1 GSCSP
6 HDWADGH
13 WEHRP
18 RPRVPGVND
27 TAMVHRDDVFKYNG
41 LQGCAST
48 REFHWHLRAD
58 NEGLFDRFPAV
69 TEYVWV
75 PSPRCSG
82 VEPLSPE
89 GLIKHLVEEGSWLV
103 LGDSVTENH
112 FFSLSCTLFPHVR
125 AMPNYTENPYF
136 DRAWPQHLYLN
147 PNSPIIKTL
156 DMPEGFDIA
165 ETPLVT
171 FRRMDLLLTKPEL
184 EQLHRAKHPEMYTS
198 GNFVLFGDEQDW
210 NRSPKEYFEWFT
222 APAPMR
228 YATLLTNT
236 GGHWHSN
243 LLEGLK
249 DEEAEGKGIR
259 AVLQFFG
266 EAMEYWAHEAQAY
279 MDNIRVKED
288 NEQLRIAGLGGAGR
302 KGGVKQLRREVLVR
316 GYTPGHEDCHAE
328 REPWTVF
335 HPEIAFRWR
344 WFNWAWI
351 HSDMNE
357 MFEKILASPRY
368 PDLHFLRIE
377 NPALLRP
384 DAHGP
389 SDCLHLMSGSGVL
402 ESFTHYVWHYVSK
415 ELP

>member
-1 GSCSP
+1 
-6 HDWADGH
+6 
-13 WEHRP
+13 
-18 RPRVPGVND
+18 
-27 TAMVHRDDVFKYNG
+27 
-41 LQGCAST
+41 
-48 REFHWHLRAD
+48 
-58 NEGLFDRFPAV
+58 
-69 TEYVWV
+69 
-75 PSPRCSG
+75 
-82 VEPLSPE
+82 
-89 GLIKHLVEEGSWLV
+89 
-103 LGDSVTENH
+103 
-112 FFSLSCTLFPHVR
+112 
-125 AMPNYTENPYF
+125 
-136 DRAWPQHLYLN
+136 
-147 PNSPIIKTL
+147 
-156 DMPEGFDIA
+156 MPEDFSIA

-184 EQLHRAKHPEMYTS
+184 EKLHQAKHPEMYTS
-198 GNFVLFGDEQDW
+198 GDFVLFGDEQDW
-210 NRSPKEYFEWFT
+210 NRSPSEYFEWFA
-222 APAPMR
+222 APAPFR
-228 YATLLTNT
+228 YATLFTNT

-279 MDNIRVKED
+279 MDNIRVKEEA
-288 NEQLRIAGLGGAGR
+288 EQMQVAGLGGAGR
-302 KGGVKQLRREVLVR
+302 KGGVRQLRREVVVR

-328 REPWTVF
+328 REPWEEF

-357 MFEKILASPRY
+357 MFEVRFCLLRSRRHGLTSAQKILASPRY

-402 ESFTHYVWHYVSK
+402 ESFTQYVWHYVSN
-415 ELP
+415 ELPAGAP